1 MTKIPPKR
9 CPIYTDSDTYKK
21 KIFDNAE
28 TMIKDNVF
36 WNKLTKLYIELT
48 DLHARIENLPKLNQS
63 AEIPSG
69 FKTKYLKYKTKY
81 INLKNN
87 ML

>member
-1 MTKIPPKR
+1 MTKFPPNR
-9 CPIYTDSDTYKK
+9 CLIYTESDKYNK

-28 TMIKDNVF
+28 TMIKYNAF
-36 WNKLTKLYIELT
+36 WDKLKKLYIELT
-48 DLHARIENLPKLNQS
+48 DLHMRIENLPKLNQS